1 MLTQHEVRKL
11 QISRIRK
18 LAVVVIVL
26 FFVLVARLWY
36 LQIVLGEELL
46 MQSEA
51 NRIKLVRMRAP
62 RGTILDRNGR
72 VLATS
77 RPQFVVL
84 ATPAKLR
91 ENPEALK
98 TLCGI
103 LGIAPDELDS
113 ILARRGGH
121 PGAPVRVMIDAPLE
135 VVVRISELRM
145 KLPGVSV
152 ELDQIRN
159 YPLGP
164 LVAHIVGHLG
174 EISKEELELAK
185 KGGKD
190 YKPGDYIGKDG
201 LEARYEDLLR
211 GVDGGKQVEV
221 NALGSVVRV
230 LGEKPSVPG
239 KTLKLTIDLD
249 LQIAARRAL
258 GSQVGAAVAVDPRN
272 GEVLAMVSNPA
283 YDPNIF
289 VKRVRASD
297 WERII
302 SHKGRPLQNRCVYN
316 VYPPGSTFKPVT
328 AIAGLKYG
336 MCNVGTTVNCP
347 GYLVFGRR
355 FRCWRVHGRVGFMKA
370 IAESCDVWFY
380 LLGHRLGIDRLA
392 KVAREFGLGSATGI
406 DLPHEGRRRDG
417 GVGTIPDKQWKRRR
431 FNEPWWPG
439 ETLNCA
445 IGQGYVQVSPLQ
457 MALVCAAVA
466 SKGKVYRP
474 FLVKEVL
481 RPNGSVVKHTKP
493 EIRHVVNAPSE
504 AFDLVCKGMRLAVTS
519 GTGKAADIPG
529 VAVAGKTGSAE
540 DPPRP
545 AHGWFICFAPV
556 ENPRIAVAA
565 IVEHGRHGATSA
577 APVCRAILDV
587 FFGKKKPHEIG
598 SGKARV
604 RGD

>member
-1 MLTQHEVRKL
+1 MLTQHEIRKL
-11 QISRIRK
+11 QIARIRK
-18 LAVVVIVL
+18 LAVIVIIL
-26 FFVLVARLWY
+26 FLILVARLWY

-51 NRIKLVRMRAP
+51 NRIKLIRMRAP
-62 RGTILDRNGR
+62 RGTILDRKGR

-84 ATPAKLR
+84 ATPSKLR

-98 TLCGI
+98 TLCGV
-103 LGIAPDELDS
+103 LGITPSDLNT
-113 ILARRGGH
+113 IIARRGGH

-135 VVVRISELRM
+135 IVARVSELRM

-152 ELDQIRN
+152 ELDQIRS
-159 YPLGP
+159 YPDGTS
-164 LVAHIVGHLG
+164 VAHIVGHLG
-174 EISKEELELAK
+174 EISKEELEAAEK
-185 KGGKD
+185 AGKD
-190 YKPGDYIGKDG
+190 YKPGDYVGKDG
-201 LEARYEDLLR
+201 LEAQYEDVLR

-221 NALGSVVRV
+221 NALGMVVRV
-230 LGEKPSVPG
+230 LGEKPSIPG
-239 KTLKLTIDLD
+239 KTLRLTIDRD

-272 GEVLAMVSNPA
+272 GEVLAMVSSPA

-289 VKRVRASD
+289 VKRVKASD

-302 SHKGRPLQNRCVYN
+302 RHKGRPMQNRCVYN

-328 AIAGLKYG
+328 AIAGLRYG
-336 MCNVGTTVNCP
+336 LCSVNTTVNCP
-347 GYLVFGRR
+347 GYLMFGRR
-355 FRCWRVHGRVGFMKA
+355 FGCWRVHGRVGFMKA

-380 LLGHRLGIDRLA
+380 QLGHRLGIDRLA

-406 DLPHEGRRRDG
+406 DLPHESRRRDG
-417 GVGTIPDKQWKRRR
+417 GVGTIPDTQWKRKR
-431 FNEPWWPG
+431 FNQPWWPG
-439 ETLNCA
+439 ETLSCA
-445 IGQGYVQVSPLQ
+445 IGQGYIQVSPLQ
-457 MALVCAAVA
+457 MALVSAAVA
-466 SKGKVYRP
+466 NNGKIYKP

-481 RPNGSVVKHTKP
+481 KPDGTVVRRTKP
-493 EIRHVVNAPSE
+493 EVQHVVDSPADE
-504 AFDLVCKGMRLAVTS
+504 FELVRKGMRLAVTS
-519 GTGKAADIPG
+519 GTGRVADIPD

-545 AHGWFICFAPV
+545 AHGWFICFAPLN
-556 ENPRIAVAA
+556 NPRIAVAA

-587 FFGKKKPHEIG
+587 FFGKKKPQEIG
-598 SGKARV
+598 SGTARV
-604 RGD
+604 SGD